1 MTDHVTPGTLL
12 ALTFALGIGTALMG
26 PAWQAIQPDLV
37 PQREFGQ
44 AVALSS
50 LTFNAG
56 RAIGPA
62 LGGALVAS
70 AGAGWAFV
78 VNAASFLGVVVVLV
92 WWRPH
97 RTSVRLSTESLP
109 GAVKAGLRYGVNAP
123 ALRGILVRTL
133 VFAVPAAA
141 IQALLPAVVRDR
153 ARARVGRL
161 RDPARLLRHR
171 RRARPPSCGPAST
184 TCSRA
189 TRA

>member
-1 MTDHVTPGTLL
+1 MADIFDRRLLLIGTQAWMLLCAVLLAVLTMTDHVTPGTLL
-12 ALTFALGIGTALMG
+12 GLTFALGIGTALMG

-78 VNAASFLGVVVVLV
+78 VNAASFLGVDR
-92 WWRPH
+92 RPACGGD
-97 RTSVRLSTESLP
+97 RT
-109 GAVKAGLRYGVNAP
+109 AP
-123 ALRGILVRTL
+123 ACGCRPSRS
-133 VFAVPAAA
+133 
-141 IQALLPAVVRDR
+141 
-153 ARARVGRL
+153 
-161 RDPARLLRHR
+161 PAR
-171 RRARPPSCGPAST
+171 
-184 TCSRA
+184 
-189 TRA
+189 